1 MGPTSIFLYPAHER
15 RMLPLSFLRKLQYA
29 ALVSTSSPAAPNSD
43 IPNLAECQ
51 PKLGW
56 DIKKDRH
63 AVLVMIDANQYEIA
77 NEGILH
83 RFVQNK
89 PDLADKAIV
98 TKVYRCSAF
107 AQLITEHGEKGPFY
121 VGFRSNMS
129 PQNSIS
135 SSSLTSPS
143 NSGIMVEQLW
153 QTYPQSANWN
163 MGPYDASQRLYS
175 PLATL
180 RQVTPKQP
188 SLGYRDRLPP
198 PITDDQDMEDYMP
211 PWAELDERG
220 EEIGDDDD

>member
-1 MGPTSIFLYPAHER
+1 VSRT
-15 RMLPLSFLRKLQYA
+15 RKKDA
-29 ALVSTSSPAAPNSD
+29 AAAISAD

-51 PKLGW
+51 PKFGW

-63 AVLVMIDANQYEIA
+63 AVLVMIDANQYEIT

-121 VGFRSNMS
+121 VGFRSTMS
-129 PQNSIS
+129 PKNSV
-135 SSSLTSPS
+135 SSSLMSSS
-143 NSGIMVEQLW
+143 NSSVMLEQPW
-153 QTYPQSANWN
+153 QTCPQSSNWN

-188 SLGYRDRLPP
+188 SLGYRDRLPS
-198 PITDDQDMEDYMP
+198 PITDDQDMEDYML

-220 EEIGDDDD
+220 EEFEDDDD

>member
-1 MGPTSIFLYPAHER
+1 
-15 RMLPLSFLRKLQYA
+15 
-29 ALVSTSSPAAPNSD
+29 
-43 IPNLAECQ
+43 
-51 PKLGW
+51 
-56 DIKKDRH
+56 
-63 AVLVMIDANQYEIA
+63 MIDANQYEIT

-107 AQLITEHGEKGPFY
+107 AQLITEHGENGPFY
-121 VGFRSNMS
+121 VGFRSNMPPKNTS
-129 PQNSIS
+129 QNSI

-143 NSGIMVEQLW
+143 DSSIMLEQLW

-188 SLGYRDRLPP
+188 TLGYRDKLPP
-198 PITDDQDMEDYMP
+198 PITDDQVMEDYIP

-220 EEIGDDDD
+220 EEIKDDDD